1 MRKNIN
7 LSGASI
13 LFSLL
18 VSFIVY
24 FAAGIFFSICAFSG
38 NKYEKS
44 VVQLKELSH
53 YNLTV
58 DSSGYVVNAAD
69 PQLVIGFGREKYV
82 SSVLFDI
89 RSLSVKKINV
99 KIYYSNARHGYD
111 EFTSV
116 SETMSSGVRQIV
128 LPLNDMADSI
138 RFDIGDNGEKFKF
151 GKIIINPHVSDMI
164 KYPFKS
170 IDYLK
175 LCFTFVFVTFFLH
188 LYPGFF
194 VLVKRGINYGV
205 VILNRNFSF
214 EAVKNDVSKVKSAY
228 QFAFWVF
235 LYLYLCK
242 YYIHIG
248 SMIGP
253 EIKWIFG
260 YNDFFLYSSE
270 FFAAIAVG
278 RMIADRKWLY
288 MILALSLLS
297 AFYLSNLIAHNDL
310 YIFINICLVVA
321 CYSMPYKRILRTF
334 ILSVGLLIIAEVV
347 LSQFGIIQNLQ
358 YHASSGVRIAFG
370 ANYPTDFAAAVL
382 YILFAFWLMFKRNN
396 ILMIVLL
403 ACFIWFQY
411 KYTMTRNSI
420 FCSILFCFFV
430 LYNMLVEKF
439 ISARPVIWINR
450 LMIFNFAMLSFVLM
464 ALLTVGLSWY
474 FDYADNIF
482 AYVDQL
488 LSGRFAITHRLMAE
502 NGFSLFGK
510 FIVMFGLGSTTEWQP
525 FYNFLDISYC
535 NMILRFGIV
544 PLFMTAVAYIFLLKR
559 AISNNLIKLVLVMF
573 IISLHSAVEHHYLEI
588 CYNSLLL
595 LMFSN
600 LNDKTD
606 YKNKTYDGSSV

>member
-228 QFAFWVF
+228 QFAFFVF

-260 YNDFFLYSSE
+260 YNDFFLYCSE
-270 FFAAIAVG
+270 FFAAIAIG
-278 RMIADRKWLY
+278 RMIADRKILFL
-288 MILALSLLS
+288 ILALSLLS

-334 ILSVGLLIIAEVV
+334 ILSVGLLVIAEVV
-347 LSQFGIIQNLQ
+347 LSQCGIIQNLH
-358 YHASSGVRIAFG
+358 YSVSDGVRIAFG

-382 YILFAFWLMFKRNN
+382 YILFALWLMFKRIN
-396 ILMIVLL
+396 ILLIAVI
-403 ACFIWFQY
+403 AGFIWVQY

-420 FCSILFCFFV
+420 ICSILFCFFV
-430 LYNMLVEKF
+430 LYNILVEKF
-439 ISARPVIWINR
+439 MSARPVIWINR
-450 LMIFNFAMLSFVLM
+450 WMIFNFAMFSFVLM
-464 ALLTVGLSWY
+464 AVLTIGLSYY
-474 FDYADNIF
+474 FDPMDSAIVS
-482 AYVDQL
+482 VDQL
-488 LSGRFAITHRLMAE
+488 FSLRFSIAHRTIVE
-502 NGFSLFGK
+502 NGLPLLGK
-510 FIVMFGLGSTTEWQP
+510 FFVMFGLGSTTKWPP
-525 FYNFLDISYC
+525 FYNFIDISYC
-535 NMILRFGIV
+535 NMLLRFGLV
-544 PLFMTAVAYIFLLKR
+544 PLLIVAVAHMLLVKR

-573 IISLHSAVEHHYLEI
+573 IISVHSAVEHHYLEI

-600 LNDKTD
+600 LKDETD